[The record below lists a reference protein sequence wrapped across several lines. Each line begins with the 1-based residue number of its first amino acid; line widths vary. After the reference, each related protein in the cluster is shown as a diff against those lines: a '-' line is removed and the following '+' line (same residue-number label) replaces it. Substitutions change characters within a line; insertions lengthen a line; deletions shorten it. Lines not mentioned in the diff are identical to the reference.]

1 MVLSVMFIFVN
12 IRYPFEPIQMSLFGA
27 FAIGIPSFVLALEPN
42 KERVTGNFLLNILS
56 RAIPGAVTII
66 LNIIFLCITS
76 EVWHITDEQIS
87 TIATIVTSFTGVILI
102 IRICI
107 PFNPIRTALVA
118 FIVSGLV
125 IGMTVFSS
133 LFNIVPFTTTTLTIT
148 VSLIV
153 VSFIVFN
160 LLYNFVGSKLDQ
172 RYKKKYL

>member
-1 MVLSVMFIFVN
+1 M
-12 IRYPFEPIQMSLFGA
+12 
-27 FAIGIPSFVLALEPN
+27 
-42 KERVTGNFLLNILS
+42 
-56 RAIPGAVTII
+56 
-66 LNIIFLCITS
+66 
-76 EVWHITDEQIS
+76 
-87 TIATIVTSFTGVILI
+87 TSFTGVILI

-125 IGMTVFSS
+125 IGMTVFSN

-153 VSFIVFN
+153 VSFVVFN